1 MRSVTLVQ
9 MIEDHSEQITGKV
22 LHRIHQDPELHEMRR
37 LPQSELK
44 DRCQD
49 VLENLGHYLSGN
61 RKDELVKRYEKLG
74 RRRFEESIPL
84 HEVVR
89 TLQILKE
96 SMIGFVRDQGVLQ
109 NFLELYAE
117 EELEHRVGQFF
128 DKLVYYVVR
137 GYEEA
142 VEAALRR
149 GVLTGS

>member
-1 MRSVTLVQ
+1 MRSMTLVQ
-9 MIEDHSEQITGKV
+9 MIEDHSEQIAGKV
-22 LHRIHQDPELHEMRR
+22 LRRVHQDPELPAMRR

-49 VLENLGHYLSGN
+49 VLKNLGHYLSVN
-61 RKDELVKRYEKLG
+61 KKDELVIRYETLG

-96 SMIGFVRDQGVLQ
+96 SMIGFVRDQGVWQ
-109 NFLELYAE
+109 NSLELYAE
-117 EELEHRVGQFF
+117 EELQHRVGQFF

-137 GYEEA
+137 GYEEGIERA
-142 VEAALRR
+142 SRR
-149 GVLTGS
+149 AS